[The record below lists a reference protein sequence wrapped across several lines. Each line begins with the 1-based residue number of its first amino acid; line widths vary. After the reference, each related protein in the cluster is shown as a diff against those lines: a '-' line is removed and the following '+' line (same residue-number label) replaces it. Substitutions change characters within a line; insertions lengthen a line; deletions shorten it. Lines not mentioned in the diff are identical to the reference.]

1 MKCENCG
8 ADLHIDHQRCPYCG
22 TANPYY
28 KKHREDMNRYQQEFQ
43 ETRQDVYRETSRY
56 TGLSVRITIVAVL
69 VALNAFVFFA
79 QAVFADYISYQLQYS
94 RDVKQADEF
103 REQLERMEQEGDYI
117 GMAQFCNSHNV
128 WRLDALDDFSQIR
141 LVCGNYEYLYYA
153 VMKLVYYSSHDPDRD
168 IEYQL
173 DLINSS
179 LKDIYQAMDREE
191 SYGGDG
197 AAYSG
202 SHKDAM
208 EKCLEQIYALLYTYC
223 NVSREDLQKF
233 PELTSAQRR
242 MVLEEGVQLNE
253 AGQ

>member
-8 ADLHIDHQRCPYCG
+8 ADLCIDHQRCPYCG

-43 ETRQDVYRETSRY
+43 ETKQDVYRVTNRY

-69 VALNAFVFFA
+69 VALNALAFFGRE
-79 QAVFADYISYQLQYS
+79 VLADQISYEMQCS
-94 RDVKQADEF
+94 RDVRQADAFHTE
-103 REQLERMEQEGDYI
+103 LERMEQEGDYI
-117 GMAQFCNSHNV
+117 GITQFCNSHNV
-128 WRLDALDDFSQIR
+128 WRVDALDDFSQIR
-141 LVCGNYEYLYYA
+141 IVCGNYEYIYYA
-153 VMKLVYYSSHDPDRD
+153 VMKLVYYSKHDPERD

-173 DLINSS
+173 DLIDSS
-179 LKDIYQAMDREE
+179 LKEIYQAMDRQD
-191 SYGGDG
+191 SYGDDS
-197 AAYSG
+197 AYSG
-202 SHKDAM
+202 SHKEGM

-233 PELTSAQRR
+233 PELTSVQRR
-242 MVLEEGVQLNE
+242 MILEEGVQLNE